1 MKVIRNQ
8 IKQLYGAK
16 TAENIQ
22 IVYGGSVQP
31 EFATDYAKISG
42 IDGLL
47 IGGASLNVEKF
58 TQIVEKVFE
67 TVKK

>member
-1 MKVIRNQ
+1 MK
-8 IKQLYGAK
+8 YSD
-16 TAENIQ
+16 NIQ

-31 EFATDYAKISG
+31 EFATDYAKING

-58 TQIVEKVFE
+58 TQIAEKVFE